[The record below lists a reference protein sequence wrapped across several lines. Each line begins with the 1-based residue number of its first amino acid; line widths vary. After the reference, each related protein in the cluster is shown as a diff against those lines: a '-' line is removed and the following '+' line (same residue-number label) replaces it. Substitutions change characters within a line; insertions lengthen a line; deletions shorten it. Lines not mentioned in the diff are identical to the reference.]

1 MTTIRGS
8 IVKMT
13 EFLRILVVV
22 YSHRFYT
29 DILWWAYEIDDC
41 NRFKGLNDKFYL
53 FCWQWLLCIIS
64 LVHYVNASGRVCV
77 GNEFKLEFG
86 HQFDV
91 TSTNI
96 MLFYPADAVASV
108 GLKDAPTSIWCKVTD
123 ANTSLEFK
131 IEPKMINCDLCSFNI
146 LWRTR
151 TLFPRKRNLK
161 TPTTT
166 LTEHKQKNSY
176 LRMANPAAA

>member
-8 IVKMT
+8 IVKIT

-91 TSTNI
+91 TSTN
-96 MLFYPADAVASV
+96 MADVVLPSRRRRVRGLERRADVHLMQGHRCKYVARIQNWAKNDQ
-108 GLKDAPTSIWCKVTD
+108 LWFMFIQHPMAYTD
-123 ANTSLEFK
+123 TFPKEKKPKNTNYN
-131 IEPKMINCDLCSFNI
+131 IN
-146 LWRTR
+146 WTQ
-151 TLFPRKRNLK
+151 
-161 TPTTT
+161 
-166 LTEHKQKNSY
+166 TEK
-176 LRMANPAAA
+176 

>member
-1 MTTIRGS
+1 MMTTIRGS

-91 TSTNI
+91 TSTN
-96 MLFYPADAVASV
+96 MGLLPDAQNCGCACAGNAGNVFPVTAGKRSRHASRHV
-108 GLKDAPTSIWCKVTD
+108 RHARAVMHTGI
-123 ANTSLEFK
+123 AN
-131 IEPKMINCDLCSFNI
+131 
-146 LWRTR
+146 
-151 TLFPRKRNLK
+151 
-161 TPTTT
+161 
-166 LTEHKQKNSY
+166 
-176 LRMANPAAA
+176 